1 MISILK
7 RHQELVPLFGIFTTA
22 MVGCSGFS
30 IYKLT
35 CDPSVLVSKKKRQ
48 EILKN

>member
-1 MISILK
+1 MFSLLK

-22 MVGCSGFS
+22 MVACSGFG

-35 CDPSVLVSKKKRQ
+35 VDPSVLLSKKKRQ
-48 EILKN
+48 EILKS